1 MITYHKY
8 LNKEVLFYVWKVTNT
23 QLLKPERPWLWCA
36 TRQVDKLNNENFF
49 LPRYSLCTGLFMQ
62 RFLVFVHGIPVV

>member
-1 MITYHKY
+1 MFPYNILQDIKSG
-8 LNKEVLFYVWKVTNT
+8 LAPVK
-23 QLLKPERPWLWCA
+23 WCA

-62 RFLVFVHGIPVV
+62 RFLVFVHEIPLV

>member
-1 MITYHKY
+1 MKKIDVKNLSKKQKKQ
-8 LNKEVLFYVWKVTNT
+8 LN
-23 QLLKPERPWLWCA
+23 WCA

>member
-1 MITYHKY
+1 M
-8 LNKEVLFYVWKVTNT
+8 
-23 QLLKPERPWLWCA
+23 QLLSICYQKTFNNAANPHKWCA

>member
-1 MITYHKY
+1 MA
-8 LNKEVLFYVWKVTNT
+8 EVKAKVPRKKASKR
-23 QLLKPERPWLWCA
+23 QKKWCA

>member
-1 MITYHKY
+1 MKTKQICLMTSSNLPSLSSLKNRGKAHK
-8 LNKEVLFYVWKVTNT
+8 
-23 QLLKPERPWLWCA
+23 WCA

>member
-1 MITYHKY
+1 MY
-8 LNKEVLFYVWKVTNT
+8 YVWDDGNIATEIERLIYKRAR
-23 QLLKPERPWLWCA
+23 KPSEWCA